1 MSHENREPAQI
12 SYLLIPARGGSKRAP
27 GKNLK
32 KFRDSTVIAETI
44 SRAIESTEFS
54 RVIVSTDSDLIAEES
69 KTAGA
74 EVPFVRDGQLAD
86 DYTGTLPVVLDA
98 ASRLGIKDEDL
109 LTVMYSTSMLKP
121 ETIKAFMEQVKRYSS
136 HFHVGVR
143 KFSHPID
150 RRLAIG
156 SDGMLSIENPRQAET
171 RTQDLPERYFDC
183 GKIYSAKA
191 SSWQDR
197 KSMLDGPVF
206 GFEIPLVESFDADTP
221 EELDFL
227 VSLKEL

>member
-1 MSHENREPAQI
+1 MF
-12 SYLLIPARGGSKRAP
+12 YLVIPARGGSKRAP

-32 KFRDSTVIAETI
+32 KFRDTTVIAETI

-54 RVIVSTDSDLIAEES
+54 RHIVSTDSDQIAWES

-74 EVPFVRDGQLAD
+74 EVPFIRDGRLAD
-86 DYTGTLPVVLDA
+86 DHTGTLPVVLDA
-98 ASRLGIKDEDL
+98 ARRLGMKDEDL

-121 ETIKAFMEQVKRYSS
+121 ETIRAFMEQVKKSPRE
-136 HFHVGVR
+136 FHIGVR

-150 RRLAIG
+150 RRLALGI
-156 SDGMLSIENPRQAET
+156 DGRLSIENPRQAET

-183 GKIYSAKA
+183 GKIYSARV
-191 SSWQDR
+191 SSWQNR